1 MIVLLTTVFT
11 LMVGQTVD
19 DQSLLWK
26 VYRDPSVPKSYLF
39 GTIHLQDSAVFRQ
52 RDTALTLLST
62 CRTFAAEIHLDS
74 AATMMMNPRV
84 IMLASGTLYD
94 KLDTATVKRLMKLAD
109 KRMPGM
115 SMLVPRMKPGALA
128 AMLAM
133 SEQEPTAPEAMDVFL
148 WEFAKYQHRTV
159 VGLEYVS
166 EQLQLLDTM
175 GVDGL
180 RKIADD
186 SSDESSD
193 DLRRMIAAYCR
204 EDLRELA
211 AMASD
216 TSMMD
221 LDEMRNLNDDRN
233 HRMVERM
240 IPLLEGGPTF
250 VAVGALHLTG
260 DASVLKLL
268 RERGWTVEPVVGGPR
283 SQWINNPVNQFRAT
297 GNQRR

>member
-1 MIVLLTTVFT
+1 MLVLLTTVLT

-26 VYRDPSVPKSYLF
+26 VSRPPSSHTSYLF
-39 GTIHLQDSAVFRQ
+39 GTIHLQDSTVFRQ

-84 IMLASGTLYD
+84 ILLASGTLYD
-94 KLDTATVKRLMKLAD
+94 RLDSTTVRRLMKLAD

-115 SMLVPRMKPGALA
+115 SALVPRMKPGALA
-128 AMLAM
+128 ALLSIGEHEA
-133 SEQEPTAPEAMDVFL
+133 TAPEAMDVFL
-148 WEFAKYQHRTV
+148 WGFAKYQRRTL

-166 EQLQLLDTM
+166 EQLQVLDTM
-175 GVDGL
+175 GVGGL
-180 RKIADD
+180 QRLADD
-186 SSDESSD
+186 TTDTAAD
-193 DLRRMIAAYCR
+193 DLQRMIKAYAA
-204 EDLRELA
+204 EDLATLA
-211 AMASD
+211 SMARDS
-216 TSMMD
+216 SLMD
-221 LDEMRNLNDDRN
+221 LDELRNLNDDRN

-240 IPLLEGGPTF
+240 LPLLESGPTF
-250 VAVGALHLTG
+250 VAIGALHLTG

-268 RERGWTVEPVVGGPR
+268 RERGWTVEPVGGGPR
-283 SQWINNPVNQFRAT
+283 SQWIDHHINRFRKS